1 MGVAIAQVVGTVRSP
16 EGQVA
21 GAIAGLVVREH
32 GLLVVIDRLEAS
44 RLAGDGLLAT
54 VIPGTSCPT
63 LVQAVEVAGGDRE
76 LRTEGSGENHLLLL
90 PIWDRRHAWWVNP
103 LRPGRPHLGGP
114 GGAL

>member
-16 EGQVA
+16 EGQVG

-44 RLAGDGLLAT
+44 QLAGEGLLVT
-54 VIPGTSCPT
+54 VVPGTAGST
-63 LVQAVEVAGGDRE
+63 LVEAVEVEGGERE
-76 LRTEGSGENHLLLL
+76 LRTEGPGENRLLLL

-103 LRPGRPHLGGP
+103 LRPGRPHLEGP
-114 GGAL
+114 GSGL